1 MIYRLLADLV
11 VLAHFGFILF
21 VVVGG
26 ALVIRWPK
34 MAWVHLPA
42 ACWGVLVEMTGWIC
56 PLTPLENHLRILGD
70 SRIYEGSFIANY
82 LMPIIYPHQLTR
94 SVQILLGLAVLLINT
109 TVYGLVLLRHRRRR
123 QMPVSKHRR

>member
-11 VLAHFGFILF
+11 VIIHFGFILF

-34 MAWVHLPA
+34 LTWVHLPA
-42 ACWGVLVEMTGWIC
+42 VCWGILVEMTGWIC

-70 SRIYEGSFIANY
+70 SRVYEGSFIANY
-82 LMPIIYPHQLTR
+82 LIPIIYPSQLTR
-94 SVQILLGLAVLLINT
+94 SIQILLGLAVLLINT
-109 TVYGLVLLRHRRRR
+109 TVYGLVLQRYRRRR
-123 QMPVSKHRR
+123 QIPDSKHRR

>member
-11 VLAHFGFILF
+11 VLIHFGFILF

-34 MAWVHLPA
+34 LAWVHLPA
-42 ACWGVLVEMTGWIC
+42 VCWGVLVEMTGWIC

-70 SRIYEGSFIANY
+70 SRVYEGSFIANY
-82 LMPIIYPHQLTR
+82 LIPIIYPSQLTR
-94 SVQILLGLAVLLINT
+94 SIQILLGLAVLLINT
-109 TVYGLVLLRHRRRR
+109 TVYGLVLQRYLRRR
-123 QMPVSKHRR
+123 QIPDSKHRR